1 MKQLQSILTD
11 LDNKVITKH
20 QAYDLILVLFNI
32 RHIAMEWWNTLG
44 SAGRTRMC
52 DIHTELVGSIRRWET
67 LTGREIQM
75 LYESE
80 H

>member
-1 MKQLQSILTD
+1 MKEEHNLQTSEAQA
-11 LDNKVITKH
+11 LDIPV
-20 QAYDLILVLFNI
+20 V
-32 RHIAMEWWNTLG
+32 RRSAMEWWNTLS

-52 DIHTELVGSIRRWET
+52 DTYTELVGSIRRWET

-80 H
+80 HCA

>member
-1 MKQLQSILTD
+1 MGKDNLKHEQQCAMK
-11 LDNKVITKH
+11 
-20 QAYDLILVLFNI
+20 
-32 RHIAMEWWNTLG
+32 WWNTLS

-80 H
+80 HCA

>member
-1 MKQLQSILTD
+1 
-11 LDNKVITKH
+11 
-20 QAYDLILVLFNI
+20 
-32 RHIAMEWWNTLG
+32 MEWWNTLS

-80 H
+80 HCA

>member
-1 MKQLQSILTD
+1 MENDNLKTKQQCAIHD
-11 LDNKVITKH
+11 V
-20 QAYDLILVLFNI
+20 
-32 RHIAMEWWNTLG
+32 RHSAMEWWNTLS

-80 H
+80 HCA